1 MIQIPARKGTKA
13 RPPIVEPKNLVHMTL
28 PGNVGLLKIAYFPG
42 AFGVRF
48 AMALDEAIKDLKDKG
63 CDRLIIDLRGNIG
76 GSLAVCGRGQRFRRR
91 PASKTCKSRV
101 D

>member
-76 GSLAVCGRGQRFRRR
+76 GSLV
-91 PASKTCKSRV
+91 
-101 D
+101 